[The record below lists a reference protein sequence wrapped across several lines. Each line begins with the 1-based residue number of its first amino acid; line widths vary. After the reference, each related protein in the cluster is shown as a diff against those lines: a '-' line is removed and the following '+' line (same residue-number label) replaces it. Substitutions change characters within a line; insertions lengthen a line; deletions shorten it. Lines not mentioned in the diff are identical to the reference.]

1 MPADLVDRVK
11 FAMSVAAL
19 EAEVAEIVSSATL
32 ETVRGTDY
40 DRADTVTFASEG
52 LSVMVTIEHGAAT
65 RADIVGWVSEG
76 DVEVELR
83 ERGRTRTTVVDDEG
97 RFTFPAVERGLVNFV
112 LRRRERRRGTADHHA
127 GDRTV
132 GEPIQDPVAIA
143 DSYLAAARHA
153 NEVGRFDDAAAQPR
167 PGRGRPRRRQR

>member
-1 MPADLVDRVK
+1 MNASPEPESTLAAGALDDVDAELLEPVRHIHEELDPVPGDLVDRVK
-11 FAMSVAAL
+11 FAMTVAAL

-52 LSVMVTIEHGAAT
+52 LSVMVSIEHGHST

-83 ERGRTRTTVVDDEG
+83 ERGRTRTTVVDEEG
-97 RFTFPAVERGLVNFV
+97 RFTFTAVERGLVNFI
-112 LRRRERRRGTADHHA
+112 LRRRGGSEAP
-127 GDRTV
+127 
-132 GEPIQDPVAIA
+132 PIITPAIE
-143 DSYLAAARHA
+143 L
-153 NEVGRFDDAAAQPR
+153 
-167 PGRGRPRRRQR
+167 

>member
-1 MPADLVDRVK
+1 MNASPDPEMLLAAGALDELDDQLLDQLRHLHEVLDPPPVDLVDRVK

-52 LSVMVTIEHGAAT
+52 LSVMVSIEHGPAT

-97 RFTFPAVERGLVNFV
+97 RFTFTGVERGLVNFV
-112 LRRRERRRGTADHHA
+112 LRRR
-127 GDRTV
+127 GDSDAP
-132 GEPIQDPVAIA
+132 PIITPAIE
-143 DSYLAAARHA
+143 L
-153 NEVGRFDDAAAQPR
+153 
-167 PGRGRPRRRQR
+167 

>member
-1 MPADLVDRVK
+1 MNAAPDPENVLAAGALDDVDAQLLDQLRHLHQVVDPVPADLVDRVK

-52 LSVMVTIEHGAAT
+52 LSVMITIEHGLSA
-65 RADIVGWVSEG
+65 RADIAGWVSEG
-76 DVEVELR
+76 AVEVELR

-97 RFTFPAVERGLVNFV
+97 RFAFQAVERGLVNFV
-112 LRRRERRRGTADHHA
+112 LRRR
-127 GDRTV
+127 GDSQAP
-132 GEPIQDPVAIA
+132 PIITPAIE
-143 DSYLAAARHA
+143 L
-153 NEVGRFDDAAAQPR
+153 
-167 PGRGRPRRRQR
+167 